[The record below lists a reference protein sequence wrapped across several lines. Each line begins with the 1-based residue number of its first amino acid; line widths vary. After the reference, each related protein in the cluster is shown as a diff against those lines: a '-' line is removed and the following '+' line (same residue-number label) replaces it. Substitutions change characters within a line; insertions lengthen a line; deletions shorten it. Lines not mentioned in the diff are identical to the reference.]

1 MAASRGGEPP
11 RSDAL
16 HRYAVQPMRRR
27 GAGAVVN
34 VASTAGLGS
43 GQHDAP
49 EYAAAKAGVIRL
61 SSALAA
67 VAEEA
72 NIRVN
77 LPLSGLGGHPRHA
90 L

>member
-1 MAASRGGEPP
+1 
-11 RSDAL
+11 
-16 HRYAVQPMRRR
+16 MRRR

-49 EYAAAKAGVIRL
+49 ECAAAKAGVIRL

-67 VAEEA
+67 LAEEA

-77 LPLSGLGGHPRHA
+77 CLCPGWVDTRHA
-90 L
+90 P